1 MRMIESHRLQV
12 LGLTDEEI
20 LALLNHI
27 KESQTRL
34 RFPIPELLRSTITKE
49 LHNQEAIN
57 RT

>member
-1 MRMIESHRLQV
+1 MIESHRLQV